1 MKLTGY
7 LKGKGKLGNMV
18 CAQIAGVTIG
28 RDYNPNV
35 KNPNTALQ
43 VAQRSNFKL
52 ASQVTAALAPVIAI
66 PREGLKS
73 ARNLFIK
80 KNKALFIAG
89 LEESRVALTDLQ
101 LTAGSIAV
109 PEIRVSRDDVRIIA
123 RFVESVDHVV
133 DRVVWVIYAVE
144 STQLRYLSSDVVDIT
159 DDNSDGETIV
169 TAYEG
174 KVVVYGYG
182 IKDKDAGM
190 KTVYNNYKV
199 VSGEDVATLIANR
212 TINTGNTI
220 LSKTRGVVLEANEN
234 EKTSVSG
241 TKFIVTKG
249 TIGSHMDVTIS
260 NDGIIP
266 EGQSCTLTATAGS
279 GYAFGG
285 WSINGGSWI
294 NQNPYTFV
302 PTGDCVVDAR
312 SEAVVNP

>member
-35 KNPNTALQ
+35 KNPNTSLQ

-66 PREGLKS
+66 PREGLRS
-73 ARNLFIK
+73 SRNIFIK
-80 KNKALFIAG
+80 KNKGLFIAG
-89 LEESRVALTDLQ
+89 LEESRVDLSQLQ
-101 LTAGSIAV
+101 LTNGSIAV
-109 PEIRVSRDDVRIIA
+109 PEIRVERDGTDILA
-123 RFVESVDHVV
+123 EFSESVKGLVN
-133 DRVVWVIYAVE
+133 RVVFVVYAVE
-144 STQLRYLSSDVVDIT
+144 ALQLRFLNSVVTNITENNPIGNATIASTSSKI
-159 DDNSDGETIV
+159 
-169 TAYEG
+169 
-174 KVVVYGYG
+174 VVYGYG
-182 IKDKDAGM
+182 IKDKDSNMA
-190 KTVYNNYKV
+190 TIYNNYQV
-199 VSGEDVATLIANR
+199 VSGEDVATLIANS
-212 TINTGNTI
+212 TLNSSNTI
-220 LSKTRGVVLEANEN
+220 LTKTKGVVMQADE
-234 EKTSVSG
+234 VSAESISG
-241 TKFIVTKG
+241 PRFIVSKG
-249 TIGSHMDVTIS
+249 NIGPHMDVFIT

-266 EGQSCTLTATAGS
+266 EGRSCTMTAQLGS

-302 PTGDCVVDAR
+302 PTGNCVVDAR

>member
-66 PREGLKS
+66 PREGLRS
-73 ARNLFIK
+73 SRNLFIK
-80 KNKALFIAG
+80 KNKTLFIAG
-89 LEESRVALTDLQ
+89 IDESRVDLSQ
-101 LTAGSIAV
+101 LQITNGSISL
-109 PEIRVSRDDVRIIA
+109 PEIQVERDNSRITA
-123 RFVESVDHVV
+123 KFTEEVEGLV
-133 DRVVWVIYAVE
+133 DRVVFVMYAVE
-144 STQLRYLSSDVVDIT
+144 ASQLRFIKSVVTDIP
-159 DDNSDGETIV
+159 GEDSRGV
-169 TAYEG
+169 TSLGFAQG

-190 KTVYNNYKV
+190 SAVYNNYRV
-199 VSGEDVATLIANR
+199 VSGEDIATLIANR
-212 TINTGNTI
+212 TLNSSNSL
-220 LSKTRGVVLEANEN
+220 LSKTKGVVMEANEN
-234 EKTSVSG
+234 TKTSVSG
-241 TKFIVTKG
+241 TRFIVSKG
-249 TIGSHMDVTIS
+249 NIGTHMDVTIS
-260 NDGIIP
+260 NNGIIP
-266 EGQSCTLTATAGS
+266 EGQSCTLTAVAGS

-285 WSINGGSWI
+285 WSINNGEWI
-294 NQNPYTFV
+294 HTNPYTFT